1 MDAFNVNS
9 VPVVTNYVTINK
21 ARACFQIVPRAAA
34 RAETSPSS
42 DAHQVSLKPATDFE
56 AVKSHSFFYQH
67 LLCFWK
73 PNNFLFH
80 LFSRASCVYISS
92 GCL

>member
-9 VPVVTNYVTINK
+9 AAIVTNYVTINK

-42 DAHQVSLKPATDFE
+42 DAHLLLLPTLAVLLEAKQFSISLIQQ
-56 AVKSHSFFYQH
+56 S
-67 LLCFWK
+67 LLC
-73 PNNFLFH
+73 
-80 LFSRASCVYISS
+80 VYFQWMFMNRELWI
-92 GCL
+92 LWIF